1 MKRKLLLA
9 FAALLLLAAYSPSAY
24 AAGGLPSRE
33 RGDGETVIDED
44 AVPLIEFPTAEITAA
59 AAADENG
66 SAAVALEADQILEAV
81 ESVVRGDAVRITV
94 TVTAEAEKV
103 SAALPREALKAV
115 AERTGA
121 ELEIVSGVGSLTLP
135 NQAVA
140 SIVEKAG
147 GEDVTFQ
154 MARQGAEFGKE
165 LLEKVQGAGADVAED
180 RIRNGSVTEISILS
194 GGRHI
199 TSWDGSA
206 AALRLTAGSGGFEP
220 DKGYQVIQVSGDMS
234 RTEHTG
240 RCVMGGGGLCVE
252 ISITHL
258 SVFLTLADAVEE
270 VVDGGSIPMVVSP
283 LAARTDGGGMT
294 RLWLAAG
301 LAVIAGALAGA
312 ALKRRRKF

>member
-1 MKRKLLLA
+1 
-9 FAALLLLAAYSPSAY
+9 
-24 AAGGLPSRE
+24 
-33 RGDGETVIDED
+33 
-44 AVPLIEFPTAEITAA
+44 
-59 AAADENG
+59 
-66 SAAVALEADQILEAV
+66 
-81 ESVVRGDAVRITV
+81 
-94 TVTAEAEKV
+94 
-103 SAALPREALKAV
+103 AV

-135 NQAVA
+135 NQALA

-206 AALRLTAGSGGFEP
+206 AALRLPAGSGGFEP